1 MPELTRVSAIAVAAT
16 NAMIA
21 EEVGAKGI
29 IAVTE
34 ADAAE
39 TAREAIAAEARVVA
53 DAAAAAAVVVPVDA
67 AAAAVDHAKN
77 RILLR
82 EGKM

>member
-39 TAREAIAAEARVVA
+39 IAREAIAAAARVAA
-53 DAAAAAAVVVPVDA
+53 DAAAAVVVPVDA
-67 AAAAVDHAKN
+67 AAVAVDHAKN